1 VKYRCRCR
9 GGALVPPTFGLMQKD
24 KTTET
29 LALAEQ
35 ILQNI
40 ELGDIPLSNACLKA
54 ARLARLLNDV
64 RHLGKLTKLSSDTIT
79 LESQIE
85 ASKIRLAAN
94 PGQHDFG
101 WERDRAASA
110 IINTERELQKSK
122 IFVYNYV
129 LNAYYELRFSSVP
142 AEVFKR
148 ARDRVDKKLAEMVP
162 ETVKKFVS
170 VYDNLKSNNP
180 EDWSNAVHSCR
191 RVLQA
196 VADVLYPPNPDGMI
210 EIERNGRKIKVGPDN
225 YINRLILYAEDHS
238 NSKRFKGIVGS
249 HLRFLGDRIDAI
261 HSAAA
266 KGSHADIQTLEEAE
280 RYVIYTYLLLG
291 DLLSLQSNKDAE
303 AS

>member
-1 VKYRCRCR
+1 
-9 GGALVPPTFGLMQKD
+9 MQKD

-29 LALAEQ
+29 LALAKQ

-79 LESQIE
+79 LESRIE

-94 PGQHDFG
+94 PGQNDFG
-101 WERDRAASA
+101 WERDRAASV

-142 AEVFKR
+142 AEVFER

-162 ETVKKFVS
+162 ETVKQFVS

-191 RVLQA
+191 RILQA
-196 VADVLYPPNPDGMI
+196 VADVLYPPNPNGMT
-210 EIERNGRKIKVGPDN
+210 EIERKGQKIKIGSDN
-225 YINRLILYAEDHS
+225 YINRLMVYVEDNS
-238 NSKRFKGIVGS
+238 NSPRFQHIVGS
-249 HLRFLGDRIDAI
+249 HLRFLGDRLDAI
-261 HSAAA
+261 YSAAS
-266 KGSHADIQTLEEAE
+266 KGSHTEIHTREEAE

-291 DLLSLQSNKDAE
+291 DILWFKEDQGRDT
-303 AS
+303 